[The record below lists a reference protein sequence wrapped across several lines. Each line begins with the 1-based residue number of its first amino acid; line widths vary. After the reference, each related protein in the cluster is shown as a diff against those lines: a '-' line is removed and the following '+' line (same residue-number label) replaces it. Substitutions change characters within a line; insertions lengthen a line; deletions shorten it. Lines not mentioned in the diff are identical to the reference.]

1 MGKRVARNRQATT
14 PEVAEVMRGQGVL
27 GSHGAGT
34 PAPLLWIPKTERISY
49 ATTGSPKR
57 KELPTPQQGSLAL
70 RPADSRNRPWRLLS
84 PGLRAGPLPAPPA
97 QVATAVYR
105 QLRGKNF
112 HLQVKH
118 TLRDALHHARLSV

>member
-49 ATTGSPKR
+49 ATTPHFDYPANRVRDCLPISQSAFSPLTVTK
-57 KELPTPQQGSLAL
+57 
-70 RPADSRNRPWRLLS
+70 NRHASITW
-84 PGLRAGPLPAPPA
+84 
-97 QVATAVYR
+97 QV
-105 QLRGKNF
+105 
-112 HLQVKH
+112 
-118 TLRDALHHARLSV
+118 

>member
-49 ATTGSPKR
+49 ATTTFEACSGFTR
-57 KELPTPQQGSLAL
+57 
-70 RPADSRNRPWRLLS
+70 
-84 PGLRAGPLPAPPA
+84 
-97 QVATAVYR
+97 VTACR
-105 QLRGKNF
+105 F
-112 HLQVKH
+112 
-118 TLRDALHHARLSV
+118 A